1 MVHLS
6 VAVGRFFEALLYAIF
21 GIAFRATLVVL
32 AGAVLL
38 IGAFMLARRLWNRDK
53 RQP

>member
-6 VAVGRFFEALLYAIF
+6 VAIGRFFEALLYAIF
-21 GIAFRATLVVL
+21 GIALRVTLEVL
-32 AGAVLL
+32 AGAVIL
-38 IGAFMLARRLWNRDK
+38 IGLMLLARRLLKRDK